1 MPMLRI
7 FANAG
12 LGCLAVL
19 GLLAYALAGE
29 QPAATPAGATPATPV
44 MSAVAVMNPTQGSTV
59 KGRVT
64 FEPKKHGVH
73 LAADFTGLTPGEH
86 GFHIHE
92 KGDCSAPDGSS
103 AGAHFNPTDKPHGDP
118 GTSEHFHLGD
128 LGNILANKSGVAH
141 LDVYFPHLTL
151 SGPGA
156 IVGRAIIVDASRDDL
171 KTQPTGN
178 SGAPQA
184 CGVIK
189 AE

>member
-1 MPMLRI
+1 MPKLRPL
-7 FANAG
+7 ATAG

-19 GLLAYALAGE
+19 GLLAYAHAGDE
-29 QPAATPAGATPATPV
+29 PAATPAGTTPTPPV
-44 MSAVAVMNPTQGSTV
+44 KAAVAEMNPTQGSTV

-64 FEPKKHGVH
+64 FEAKKHGVH
-73 LAADFTGLTPGEH
+73 LVADLTGLTPGEH

-103 AGAHFNPTDKPHGDP
+103 AGAHFNPTGKRHGDP
-118 GTSEHFHLGD
+118 GTLDYHLGD
-128 LGNILANKSGVAH
+128 LGNIEANKSGVAH
-141 LDVYFPHLTL
+141 LAVYFPHLTL
-151 SGPGA
+151 SGADA
-156 IVGRAIIVDASRDDL
+156 IIGKALIVDASRDDM

-178 SGAPQA
+178 SGAPKA